1 MDVVELRYEALR
13 LYRLAQSEP
22 DYSERLRLTLAAD
35 AAAERAD
42 RLIDE

>member
-1 MDVVELRYEALR
+1 MDVVELRNDGLR
-13 LYRLAQSEP
+13 LNRLAQSEP

>member
-1 MDVVELRYEALR
+1 MDFIELRYEALK